1 MNENTREQL
10 ITLLKSGQTE
20 VTFIKVNGETRTM
33 LCTLDPSLHP
43 PRVGKLVAT
52 DTPKKEKKVSL
63 ETIVVWC
70 LDKEQW
76 RSFRVDSVIS
86 VRALDADQVINLAP
100 IVLE

>member
-33 LCTLDPSLHP
+33 LCTLDPSLLP
-43 PRVGKLVAT
+43 AKEASET
-52 DTPKKEKKVSL
+52 NTPKKEKKVSL
-63 ETIVVWC
+63 ETIAVWC
-70 LDKEQW
+70 LDKQEW

-86 VRALDADQVINLAP
+86 VRAQNADQVVNLAP
-100 IVLE
+100 IEIL